1 MGLPFRMSQNLCSP
15 SCPIDHIIDP
25 GAHITQPVG
34 SWPDIRGLNSLNYS
48 RDIWLAGDAI
58 EVSIATYCSG
68 LPKSLYDRIGLGTPG
83 LHPKVWHQGPAG
95 KDALFEAAARP
106 PRRVVRRLKETEY
119 SIFPLCTDGNHWVLV
134 VIHKE
139 ERPSPE
145 GDGGGGGGGGGT
157 EWSHVAQIAVLDP
170 YRQASRLRMVYQ
182 RLAFWLQRAGGFTI
196 SANFRRTVWLPL
208 QKDDASCGPRAYW
221 NAKQILDRLLELHEG
236 GAPYDPSLWD
246 DLSGWFNEPFVRAE
260 MIGRCAAAAVRAM
273 NYRARVSVECV
284 DRVRRRDRRGAEW
297 EDAGRVMAPPAAD
310 AHAEPESRPRPRPRP
325 RQPLRTRADADM
337 NADPETTTTP
347 PPPRKSRPSPESSGA
362 TGRPPS
368 ARWRPPPPTPN
379 QHRIAPG
386 ARPTANDPVKPAER
400 DIQAPLKSPACP
412 PTDPRS
418 GTSFPP
424 PKTLAPFRVSG
435 SRSGSGSGSGRGAE
449 SPIRLPPP
457 PPPRDP
463 SPSPSPS
470 PQRPKRSPA
479 KRSGGSAGF
488 VDLAAGS
495 RKRRGS
501 GDDPPAAKRTKV
513 SDAGPSRSKS

>member
-284 DRVRRRDRRGAEW
+284 DR
-297 EDAGRVMAPPAAD
+297 
-310 AHAEPESRPRPRPRP
+310 
-325 RQPLRTRADADM
+325 
-337 NADPETTTTP
+337 
-347 PPPRKSRPSPESSGA
+347 
-362 TGRPPS
+362 
-368 ARWRPPPPTPN
+368 
-379 QHRIAPG
+379 HRIAPRRAPHGKRPRQARREGYPGAPEEPRVPAHRPPVRDLVPPSEDAGAVSGLGLEIRLGFGFG
-386 ARPTANDPVKPAER
+386 ARCGKPDTSAAAAAAEGPVPVPVPVPA
-400 DIQAPLKSPACP
+400 APE
-412 PTDPRS
+412 TEPRQEIRWV
-418 GTSFPP
+418 G
-424 PKTLAPFRVSG
+424 RVRG
-435 SRSGSGSGSGRGAE
+435 SRCGLEEAARLGR
-449 SPIRLPPP
+449 
-457 PPPRDP
+457 
-463 SPSPSPS
+463 
-470 PQRPKRSPA
+470 RPA
-479 KRSGGSAGF
+479 GGEEDEGF
-488 VDLAAGS
+488 GCWS
-495 RKRRGS
+495 
-501 GDDPPAAKRTKV
+501 
-513 SDAGPSRSKS
+513 